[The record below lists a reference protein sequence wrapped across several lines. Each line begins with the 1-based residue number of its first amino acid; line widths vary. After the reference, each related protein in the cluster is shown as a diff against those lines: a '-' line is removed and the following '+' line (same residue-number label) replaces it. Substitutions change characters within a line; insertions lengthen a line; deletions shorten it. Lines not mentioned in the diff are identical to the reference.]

1 MMAIES
7 KRHTS
12 LTKNDAC
19 DQLADGGID
28 GS

>member
-7 KRHTS
+7 NRDTF
-12 LTKNDAC
+12 LTTNDAC
-19 DQLADGGID
+19 DRPVDGGID

>member
-7 KRHTS
+7 KRDTS
-12 LTKNDAC
+12 LTTNDAC
-19 DQLADGGID
+19 DQPADGGID